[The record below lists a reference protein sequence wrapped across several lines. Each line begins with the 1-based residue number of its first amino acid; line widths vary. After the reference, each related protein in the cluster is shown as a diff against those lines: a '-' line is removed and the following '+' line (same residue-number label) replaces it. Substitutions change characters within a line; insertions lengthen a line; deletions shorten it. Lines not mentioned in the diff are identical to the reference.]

1 MKYPT
6 GVELHNGKIRITFIY
21 RGIRCREVLQG
32 WVVNSSNIKKA
43 GNLRAAIVSEIQ
55 LGKFDYADRFP
66 ESKALKKFSSTKR
79 ISTFKELSDF
89 FTDTKS
95 LEVSEAT
102 LLSITSVVNTLKRVV
117 GENTRLVDIQHADI
131 LNYRK
136 ELLTGEVFNPSMPNR
151 IKNGRAPSTVNKQ
164 MAVLSEMLK
173 LANRSQ
179 FILHAPYEGVSRL
192 KLSKNDPDPLLL
204 HEYQALIAALPRSQ
218 ALIIIIAVHTGMRP
232 GEICA
237 LAWEDIDLVKGEIHV
252 SRNLTNKRVFVPP
265 KTDAGIRT
273 ITLLKPAH
281 DALLEQYEITG
292 NSPKQEIKFHHREIG
307 KTEQQ
312 YLRFVFSPTSYSST
326 KGGYFSKDSISYGWR
341 RGTKL
346 SGIRER
352 NPYQSRHTYAC
363 WTLMAGANPSFIAS
377 QMGHEDARMVYEV
390 YSKWIGDMNQDQV
403 NMLNNQMPT
412 ALPPRTPPRAREYEK
427 SYLIS

>member
-1 MKYPT
+1 MNFPT
-6 GVELHNGKIRITFIY
+6 GVELHNGKIRITFTY
-21 RGIRCREVLQG
+21 RGIRCREVLRG

-43 GNLRAAIVSEIQ
+43 GNLRAVIVSEIQ
-55 LGKFDYADRFP
+55 FGQFDYAARFP

-79 ISTFKELSDF
+79 IGTFNDLCEF
-89 FTDTKS
+89 FIDTKA

-102 LLSITSVVNTLKRVV
+102 LHSIVSVVNTLKRVV
-117 GENTRLVDIQHADI
+117 GENTRLVDIQHADV

-136 ELLTGEVFNPSMPNR
+136 ELLTGEVVNPSMPNR
-151 IKNGRAPSTVNKQ
+151 SKKGRAPSTVNKQ

-192 KLSKNDPDPLLL
+192 KLSKADPDPLLL
-204 HEYQALIAALPRSQ
+204 HEYHALIALLPRKWV
-218 ALIIIIAVHTGMRP
+218 LIIIVSVHTGMRP
-232 GEICA
+232 GEVCA
-237 LAWEDIDLVKGEIHV
+237 LAWEDIDMKKGEIHV
-252 SRNLTNKRVFVPP
+252 SRSLTNKGLFVPP

-273 ITLLKPAH
+273 ITLLKPAL
-281 DALLEQYEITG
+281 DALKEQYEITG
-292 NSPKQEIKFHHREIG
+292 NSPRQQIIFHHRELG
-307 KTEQQ
+307 KTETQN
-312 YLRFVFSPTSYSST
+312 LRFVFSPERCTSG
-326 KGGYFSKDSISYGWR
+326 KNRYFSKNSISYGWK

-412 ALPPRTPPRAREYEK
+412 AMPPRRPQGTGSIK
-427 SYLIS
+427 KVI

>member
-1 MKYPT
+1 MNFPT
-6 GVELHNGKIRITFIY
+6 GVELHNGKIRITFTY
-21 RGIRCREVLQG
+21 RGIRCREVLRG

-43 GNLRAAIVSEIQ
+43 GNLRAVIVSEIQ
-55 LGKFDYADRFP
+55 FGQFDYAARFP

-79 ISTFKELSDF
+79 IGTFNDLCEF
-89 FTDTKS
+89 FIDTKA

-102 LLSITSVVNTLKRVV
+102 LHSIVSVVNTLKRVV
-117 GENTRLVDIQHADI
+117 GENTRLVDIQHADV

-136 ELLTGEVFNPSMPNR
+136 ELLTGEVVNPSMPNR
-151 IKNGRAPSTVNKQ
+151 SKKGRAPSTVNKQ

-192 KLSKNDPDPLLL
+192 KLSKADPDPLLL
-204 HEYQALIAALPRSQ
+204 HEYHALIALLPRKWV
-218 ALIIIIAVHTGMRP
+218 LIIIVSVHTGMRP
-232 GEICA
+232 GEVCA
-237 LAWEDIDLVKGEIHV
+237 LAWEDIDLKKGEIHV
-252 SRNLTNKRVFVPP
+252 SRNLTNKGLFVPP

-273 ITLLKPAH
+273 ITLLKPAL
-281 DALLEQYEITG
+281 DALKEQYEITG
-292 NSPKQEIKFHHREIG
+292 NSPRQQIIFHHRELG
-307 KTEQQ
+307 KTETQN
-312 YLRFVFSPTSYSST
+312 LRFVFSPERCTSG
-326 KGGYFSKDSISYGWR
+326 KNRYFSKNSISYGWN

-412 ALPPRTPPRAREYEK
+412 AMPPRRPQGIGSIK
-427 SYLIS
+427 KVI

>member
-1 MKYPT
+1 MDFPT
-6 GVELHNGKIRITFIY
+6 GVELHNGKIRITFIF

-32 WVVNSSNIKKA
+32 WVVNPSNVRKA
-43 GNLRAAIVSEIQ
+43 GTLRAAIVSEIQ
-55 LGKFDYADRFP
+55 FGQFDYATRFP

-79 ISTFKELSDF
+79 ITTFKELSDF
-89 FTDTKS
+89 FIDTKA
-95 LEVSEAT
+95 LEVSGAT
-102 LLSITSVVNTLKRVV
+102 LHSIVSVVNTLKRVV
-117 GENTRLVDIQHADI
+117 GENTRLVDIQHADV

-136 ELLTGEVFNPSMPNR
+136 ELLTGSVLNPSMPNLV
-151 IKNGRAPSTVNKQ
+151 KKGRAPSTVNKQ

-192 KLSKNDPDPLLL
+192 KLSKADPDPLLL
-204 HEYQALIAALPRSQ
+204 HEYHALIALLPRKWV
-218 ALIIIIAVHTGMRP
+218 LIIIVSVHTGMRP
-232 GEICA
+232 GEVCA
-237 LAWEDIDLVKGEIHV
+237 LAWEDIDLKKGEIHV
-252 SRNLTNKRVFVPP
+252 SRSLTNKGLFVPP

-273 ITLLKPAH
+273 ITLLKPAL
-281 DALLEQYEITG
+281 DALKEQYEITG
-292 NSPKQEIKFHHREIG
+292 NSPRQQIIFHHRELG
-307 KTEQQ
+307 KTETQN
-312 YLRFVFSPTSYSST
+312 LRFVFSPERCTSG
-326 KGGYFSKDSISYGWR
+326 KNRYFSKNSISYGWK

-412 ALPPRTPPRAREYEK
+412 AMPPRCPQGTGSIK
-427 SYLIS
+427 KVI

>member
-1 MKYPT
+1 MNFPT
-6 GVELHNGKIRITFIY
+6 GVELHNGKIRITFTY
-21 RGIRCREVLQG
+21 RGIRCREVLRG

-43 GNLRAAIVSEIQ
+43 GNLRAVIVSEIQ
-55 LGKFDYADRFP
+55 FGQFDYAARFP

-79 ISTFKELSDF
+79 IGTFNDLCEF
-89 FTDTKS
+89 FIDTKA

-102 LLSITSVVNTLKRVV
+102 LHSIVSVVNTLKRVV
-117 GENTRLVDIQHADI
+117 GENTRLVDIQHADV

-136 ELLTGEVFNPSMPNR
+136 ELLTGEVVNPSMPNR
-151 IKNGRAPSTVNKQ
+151 SKKGRAPSTVNKQ

-192 KLSKNDPDPLLL
+192 KLSKADPDPLLL
-204 HEYQALIAALPRSQ
+204 HEYHALIALLPRKWI
-218 ALIIIIAVHTGMRP
+218 LIIIVSVHTGMRP
-232 GEICA
+232 GEVCA
-237 LAWEDIDLVKGEIHV
+237 LAWEDIDLKKGEIHV
-252 SRNLTNKRVFVPP
+252 SRSLTNKGLFVPP

-273 ITLLKPAH
+273 ITLLKPAL
-281 DALLEQYEITG
+281 DALKEQYEITG
-292 NSPKQEIKFHHREIG
+292 NNPRQQIIFHHRELG
-307 KTEQQ
+307 KTETQN
-312 YLRFVFSPTSYSST
+312 LRFVFSPERCTSG
-326 KGGYFSKDSISYGWR
+326 KNRYFSKNSISYGWK

-412 ALPPRTPPRAREYEK
+412 AMPPRRPQGIGSIK
-427 SYLIS
+427 KVI

>member
-1 MKYPT
+1 MDFPT

-32 WVVNSSNIKKA
+32 WVVNPSNVRKA
-43 GNLRAAIVSEIQ
+43 GTLRAAIVSEIQ
-55 LGKFDYADRFP
+55 FGQFDYATRFP

-79 ISTFKELSDF
+79 ITTFKELSDF
-89 FTDTKS
+89 FIDTKA
-95 LEVSEAT
+95 LEVSGAT
-102 LLSITSVVNTLKRVV
+102 LHSIVSVVNTLKRVV
-117 GENTRLVDIQHADI
+117 GENTRLVDIQHADV

-136 ELLTGEVFNPSMPNR
+136 ELLTGSVLNPSMPNLV
-151 IKNGRAPSTVNKQ
+151 KKGRAPSTVNKQ

-192 KLSKNDPDPLLL
+192 KLSKADPDPLLL
-204 HEYQALIAALPRSQ
+204 HEYHALIALLPRKWV
-218 ALIIIIAVHTGMRP
+218 LIIIVSVHTGMRP
-232 GEICA
+232 GEVCA
-237 LAWEDIDLVKGEIHV
+237 LAWEDIDLKKGEIHV
-252 SRNLTNKRVFVPP
+252 SRSLTNKGLFVPP

-273 ITLLKPAH
+273 ITLLKPAL
-281 DALLEQYEITG
+281 DALKEQYEITG
-292 NSPKQEIKFHHREIG
+292 NSPRQQIIFHHRELG
-307 KTEQQ
+307 KTETQN
-312 YLRFVFSPTSYSST
+312 LRFVFSPEKYASG
-326 KGGYFSKDSISYGWR
+326 KNRYFSKNSISYGWK

-412 ALPPRTPPRAREYEK
+412 AMPPRRPQGIGSIK
-427 SYLIS
+427 KVI

>member
-292 NSPKQEIKFHHREIG
+292 NSPKQEIQFHHREIG

-312 YLRFVFSPTSYSST
+312 YLRFVFSPTTYSST

-390 YSKWIGDMNQDQV
+390 YSKWIGDMNQEQV

-412 ALPPRTPPRAREYEK
+412 ALPPGRPHGRGSMK
-427 SYLIS
+427 KVI

>member
-1 MKYPT
+1 
-6 GVELHNGKIRITFIY
+6 
-21 RGIRCREVLQG
+21 
-32 WVVNSSNIKKA
+32 
-43 GNLRAAIVSEIQ
+43 
-55 LGKFDYADRFP
+55 
-66 ESKALKKFSSTKR
+66 
-79 ISTFKELSDF
+79 
-89 FTDTKS
+89 
-95 LEVSEAT
+95 
-102 LLSITSVVNTLKRVV
+102 
-117 GENTRLVDIQHADI
+117 
-131 LNYRK
+131 
-136 ELLTGEVFNPSMPNR
+136 MPNL
-151 IKNGRAPSTVNKQ
+151 IKQGRSPSTVNKQ

-192 KLSKNDPDPLLL
+192 KLSKADPDPLLL
-204 HEYQALIAALPRSQ
+204 HEYQALIASLPRKL
-218 ALIIIIAVHTGMRP
+218 ALIIIVAVHTGMRP

-237 LAWEDIDLVKGEIHV
+237 LAWEDIDLKKGEIHV
-252 SRNLTNKRVFVPP
+252 SRSLTNKRLFVPP

-273 ITLLKPAH
+273 ITLLKPAL

-292 NSPKQEIKFHHREIG
+292 SGPKQEIQFHHREIG

-312 YLRFVFSPTSYSST
+312 KLRFVFIPGESSYT
-326 KGGYFSKDSISYGWR
+326 KEGFFSKYSISYGWK

-352 NPYQSRHTYAC
+352 NAYQSRHTYAC

-403 NMLNNQMPT
+403 SILNNQMPT
-412 ALPPRTPPRAREYEK
+412 AMPPGRPQGRGRMK
-427 SYLIS
+427 KII

>member
-1 MKYPT
+1 MNFPT
-6 GVELHNGKIRITFIY
+6 GVELHNGKIRITFTY
-21 RGIRCREVLQG
+21 RGIRCREVLRG

-43 GNLRAAIVSEIQ
+43 GNLRAVIVSEIQ
-55 LGKFDYADRFP
+55 FGQFDYAARFP

-79 ISTFKELSDF
+79 IGTFNDLCEF
-89 FTDTKS
+89 FIDTKA

-102 LLSITSVVNTLKRVV
+102 LHSMVSVVNTLKRVV
-117 GENTRLVDIQHADI
+117 GENTRLVDIQHADV

-136 ELLTGEVFNPSMPNR
+136 ELLTGEVVNPSMPNR
-151 IKNGRAPSTVNKQ
+151 SKKGRAPSTVNKQ

-192 KLSKNDPDPLLL
+192 KLSKADPDPLLL
-204 HEYQALIAALPRSQ
+204 HEYHALIALIPRKWV
-218 ALIIIIAVHTGMRP
+218 LIIIVSVHTGMRP
-232 GEICA
+232 GEVCA
-237 LAWEDIDLVKGEIHV
+237 LAWEDIDLKKGEIHV
-252 SRNLTNKRVFVPP
+252 SRSLTNKGLFVPP

-273 ITLLKPAH
+273 ITLLKPAL
-281 DALLEQYEITG
+281 DALKEQYEITG
-292 NSPKQEIKFHHREIG
+292 NSPRQQIIFHHRELG
-307 KTEQQ
+307 KTEKQN
-312 YLRFVFSPTSYSST
+312 LRFVFSPERCTSG
-326 KGGYFSKDSISYGWR
+326 KNRYFSKNSISYGWK

-412 ALPPRTPPRAREYEK
+412 AMPPRRPQGIGSIK
-427 SYLIS
+427 KVI

>member
-1 MKYPT
+1 MNFPT
-6 GVELHNGKIRITFIY
+6 GVELHNGKIRITFTY
-21 RGIRCREVLQG
+21 RGIRCREVLRG

-43 GNLRAAIVSEIQ
+43 GNLRAVIVSEIQ
-55 LGKFDYADRFP
+55 FGQFDYAARFP

-79 ISTFKELSDF
+79 IGTFNDLCEF
-89 FTDTKS
+89 FIDTKA

-102 LLSITSVVNTLKRVV
+102 LHSIVSVVNTLKRVV
-117 GENTRLVDIQHADI
+117 GENTRLVDIQHADV

-136 ELLTGEVFNPSMPNR
+136 ELLTGEVVNPSMPNR
-151 IKNGRAPSTVNKQ
+151 SKKGRAPSTVNKQ

-192 KLSKNDPDPLLL
+192 KLSKADPDPLLL
-204 HEYQALIAALPRSQ
+204 HEYHALIALLPRKWV
-218 ALIIIIAVHTGMRP
+218 LIIIVSVHTGMRP
-232 GEICA
+232 GEVCA
-237 LAWEDIDLVKGEIHV
+237 LAWEDIDLKKGEIHV
-252 SRNLTNKRVFVPP
+252 SRSLTNKGLFVPP

-273 ITLLKPAH
+273 ITLLKPAL
-281 DALLEQYEITG
+281 DALKEQYEITG
-292 NSPKQEIKFHHREIG
+292 NSPRQQIIFHHRELG
-307 KTEQQ
+307 KTETQN
-312 YLRFVFSPTSYSST
+312 LRFVFSPERCTSG
-326 KGGYFSKDSISYGWR
+326 KNRYFSKNSISYGWK

-390 YSKWIGDMNQDQV
+390 YSKWIGDMNHDQV

-412 ALPPRTPPRAREYEK
+412 AMPPRRPQGTGSIK
-427 SYLIS
+427 KVI

>member
-412 ALPPRTPPRAREYEK
+412 ALPPGRPHGRGSMK
-427 SYLIS
+427 KVI

>member
-136 ELLTGEVFNPSMPNR
+136 ELLTGEVFNPSIPNR

-312 YLRFVFSPTSYSST
+312 YLRFVFSPTTYSST
-326 KGGYFSKDSISYGWR
+326 KGGYFSKDSISYGWK

-412 ALPPRTPPRAREYEK
+412 ALPPGRPQGRGSMK
-427 SYLIS
+427 KVI

>member
-1 MKYPT
+1 MNFPT
-6 GVELHNGKIRITFIY
+6 GVELHNGKIRITFTY
-21 RGIRCREVLQG
+21 RGIRCREVLRG

-43 GNLRAAIVSEIQ
+43 GNLRAVIVSEIQ
-55 LGKFDYADRFP
+55 FGQFDYAARFP

-79 ISTFKELSDF
+79 IGTFNDLCEF
-89 FTDTKS
+89 FIDTKA

-102 LLSITSVVNTLKRVV
+102 LHSIVSVVNTLKRVV
-117 GENTRLVDIQHADI
+117 GENTRLVDIQHADV

-136 ELLTGEVFNPSMPNR
+136 ELLTGEVVNPSMPNR
-151 IKNGRAPSTVNKQ
+151 SKKGRAPSTVNKQ

-192 KLSKNDPDPLLL
+192 KLSKADPDPLLL
-204 HEYQALIAALPRSQ
+204 HEYHALIALLPRKWV
-218 ALIIIIAVHTGMRP
+218 LIIIVSVHTGMRP
-232 GEICA
+232 GEVCA
-237 LAWEDIDLVKGEIHV
+237 LAWEDIDLKKGEIHV
-252 SRNLTNKRVFVPP
+252 SRSLTNKGLFVPP

-273 ITLLKPAH
+273 ITLLKPAL
-281 DALLEQYEITG
+281 DALKEQYEITG
-292 NSPKQEIKFHHREIG
+292 NSPRQQIIFHHRELG
-307 KTEQQ
+307 KTETQN
-312 YLRFVFSPTSYSST
+312 LRFVFSPERCTSG
-326 KGGYFSKDSISYGWR
+326 KNRYFSKNSISYGWK

-403 NMLNNQMPT
+403 NMLNHQMPT
-412 ALPPRTPPRAREYEK
+412 AMPPRRPQGIGSIK
-427 SYLIS
+427 KVI

>member
-21 RGIRCREVLQG
+21 RGIRCREALQG

-43 GNLRAAIVSEIQ
+43 GNLHAAIVSEIQ

-204 HEYQALIAALPRSQ
+204 HEYQALIAALPRNQ

-232 GEICA
+232 
-237 LAWEDIDLVKGEIHV
+237 
-252 SRNLTNKRVFVPP
+252 
-265 KTDAGIRT
+265 
-273 ITLLKPAH
+273 
-281 DALLEQYEITG
+281 
-292 NSPKQEIKFHHREIG
+292 
-307 KTEQQ
+307 
-312 YLRFVFSPTSYSST
+312 
-326 KGGYFSKDSISYGWR
+326 
-341 RGTKL
+341 
-346 SGIRER
+346 
-352 NPYQSRHTYAC
+352 
-363 WTLMAGANPSFIAS
+363 
-377 QMGHEDARMVYEV
+377 
-390 YSKWIGDMNQDQV
+390 
-403 NMLNNQMPT
+403 
-412 ALPPRTPPRAREYEK
+412 PRAREYEK
-427 SYLIS
+427 SHLIS

>member
-1 MKYPT
+1 MNFPT
-6 GVELHNGKIRITFIY
+6 GVELHNGKIRITFTY
-21 RGIRCREVLQG
+21 RGIRCREVLRG

-43 GNLRAAIVSEIQ
+43 GNLRAVIVSEIQ
-55 LGKFDYADRFP
+55 FGQFDYAARFP

-79 ISTFKELSDF
+79 ISTFNDLCEF
-89 FTDTKS
+89 FIDTKA

-102 LLSITSVVNTLKRVV
+102 LHSIVSVVNTLKRVV
-117 GENTRLVDIQHADI
+117 GENTRLVDIQHADV

-136 ELLTGEVFNPSMPNR
+136 ELLTGEVVNPSMPNR
-151 IKNGRAPSTVNKQ
+151 SKKGRAPSTVNKQ

-192 KLSKNDPDPLLL
+192 KLSKADPDPLLL
-204 HEYQALIAALPRSQ
+204 HEYHALIALLPRKWV
-218 ALIIIIAVHTGMRP
+218 LIIIVSVHTGMRP
-232 GEICA
+232 GEVCA
-237 LAWEDIDLVKGEIHV
+237 LAWEDIDLKKGEIHV
-252 SRNLTNKRVFVPP
+252 SRSLTNKGLFVPP

-273 ITLLKPAH
+273 ITLLKPAL
-281 DALLEQYEITG
+281 DALKEQYEITG
-292 NSPKQEIKFHHREIG
+292 NSPRQQIIFHHRELG
-307 KTEQQ
+307 KTETQN
-312 YLRFVFSPTSYSST
+312 LRFVFSPERCTSG
-326 KGGYFSKDSISYGWR
+326 KKRYFSKNSISYGWK

-412 ALPPRTPPRAREYEK
+412 AMPPRRPQGIGSIK
-427 SYLIS
+427 KVI

>member
-1 MKYPT
+1 MNFPT
-6 GVELHNGKIRITFIY
+6 GVELHNGKIRITFTY
-21 RGIRCREVLQG
+21 RGIRCREVLRG
-32 WVVNSSNIKKA
+32 WVINSSNIKKA
-43 GNLRAAIVSEIQ
+43 GNLRAVIVSEIQ
-55 LGKFDYADRFP
+55 FGQFDYAARFP

-79 ISTFKELSDF
+79 IGTFNDLCEF
-89 FTDTKS
+89 FIDTKA

-102 LLSITSVVNTLKRVV
+102 LHSIVSVVNTLKRVV
-117 GENTRLVDIQHADI
+117 GENTRLVDIQHADV

-136 ELLTGEVFNPSMPNR
+136 ELLTGEVVNPSMPNR
-151 IKNGRAPSTVNKQ
+151 SKKGRAPSTVNKQ
-164 MAVLSEMLK
+164 MAVFSEMLK

-192 KLSKNDPDPLLL
+192 KLSKADPDPLLL
-204 HEYQALIAALPRSQ
+204 HEYHALIALLPRKWV
-218 ALIIIIAVHTGMRP
+218 LIIIVSVHTGMRP
-232 GEICA
+232 GEVCA
-237 LAWEDIDLVKGEIHV
+237 LAWEDIDLKKGEIHV
-252 SRNLTNKRVFVPP
+252 SRSLTNKGLFVPP

-273 ITLLKPAH
+273 ITLLKPAL
-281 DALLEQYEITG
+281 DALKEQYEITG
-292 NSPKQEIKFHHREIG
+292 NSPRQQIIFHHRELG
-307 KTEQQ
+307 KTETQN
-312 YLRFVFSPTSYSST
+312 LRFVFSPERCTSG
-326 KGGYFSKDSISYGWR
+326 KNRYFSKNSISYGWK

-412 ALPPRTPPRAREYEK
+412 AMPPRRPQGIGSIK
-427 SYLIS
+427 KVI

>member
-1 MKYPT
+1 MNFPT
-6 GVELHNGKIRITFIY
+6 GVELHNGKIRITFTY
-21 RGIRCREVLQG
+21 RGIRCREVLRG

-43 GNLRAAIVSEIQ
+43 GNLRAVIVSEIQ
-55 LGKFDYADRFP
+55 FGQFDYAARFP

-79 ISTFKELSDF
+79 IGTFNDLCEF
-89 FTDTKS
+89 FIDTKA

-102 LLSITSVVNTLKRVV
+102 LHSIVSVVNTLKRVV
-117 GENTRLVDIQHADI
+117 GENTRLVDIQHADV

-136 ELLTGEVFNPSMPNR
+136 ELLTGEVVNPSMPNR
-151 IKNGRAPSTVNKQ
+151 SKKGRAPSTVNKQ

-179 FILHAPYEGVSRL
+179 FILHTPYEGVSRL
-192 KLSKNDPDPLLL
+192 KLSKADPDPLLL
-204 HEYQALIAALPRSQ
+204 HEYHALIAPLPRKWI
-218 ALIIIIAVHTGMRP
+218 LIIIVSVHTGMRP
-232 GEICA
+232 GEVCA
-237 LAWEDIDLVKGEIHV
+237 LAWEDIDLKKGEIHV
-252 SRNLTNKRVFVPP
+252 SRSLTNKGLFVPP

-273 ITLLKPAH
+273 ITLLKPAL
-281 DALLEQYEITG
+281 DALKEQYEITG
-292 NSPKQEIKFHHREIG
+292 NNPRQQIIFHHRELG
-307 KTEQQ
+307 KTETQN
-312 YLRFVFSPTSYSST
+312 LRFVFSPERCTSG
-326 KGGYFSKDSISYGWR
+326 KNRYFSKNSISYGWK

-412 ALPPRTPPRAREYEK
+412 AMPPRRPQGIGSIK
-427 SYLIS
+427 KVI

>member
-1 MKYPT
+1 MNFPT
-6 GVELHNGKIRITFIY
+6 GVELHNGKIRITFTY
-21 RGIRCREVLQG
+21 RGIRCREVLRG

-43 GNLRAAIVSEIQ
+43 GNLRAVIVSEIQ
-55 LGKFDYADRFP
+55 FGQFDYAARFP

-79 ISTFKELSDF
+79 IGTFNDLCEF
-89 FTDTKS
+89 FIDTKA

-102 LLSITSVVNTLKRVV
+102 LHSIVSVVNTLKRVV
-117 GENTRLVDIQHADI
+117 GENTRLVDIQHADV

-136 ELLTGEVFNPSMPNR
+136 ELLTGEVVNPSMPNR
-151 IKNGRAPSTVNKQ
+151 SKKGRAPSTVNKQ

-192 KLSKNDPDPLLL
+192 KLSKADPDPLLL
-204 HEYQALIAALPRSQ
+204 HEYHALIALLPRKWV
-218 ALIIIIAVHTGMRP
+218 LIIIVSVHTGMRP
-232 GEICA
+232 GEVCA
-237 LAWEDIDLVKGEIHV
+237 LAWEDIDLKKGEIHV
-252 SRNLTNKRVFVPP
+252 SRNLTNKGLFVPP

-273 ITLLKPAH
+273 ISLLRPAL
-281 DALLEQYEITG
+281 DALKEQYEITG
-292 NSPKQEIKFHHREIG
+292 NSPRQQIIFHHRELG
-307 KTEQQ
+307 KTETQN
-312 YLRFVFSPTSYSST
+312 LRFVFSPERCTSG
-326 KGGYFSKDSISYGWR
+326 KNRYFSKNSISYGWN

-412 ALPPRTPPRAREYEK
+412 AMPPRRPQGIGSIK
-427 SYLIS
+427 KVI

>member
-1 MKYPT
+1 MNFPT
-6 GVELHNGKIRITFIY
+6 GVELHNRKIRITFTY
-21 RGIRCREVLQG
+21 RGIRCREVLRG

-43 GNLRAAIVSEIQ
+43 GNLRAVIVSEIQ
-55 LGKFDYADRFP
+55 FGQFDYAARFP

-79 ISTFKELSDF
+79 IGTFNDLCEF
-89 FTDTKS
+89 FIDTKA

-102 LLSITSVVNTLKRVV
+102 LHSIVSVVNTLKRVV
-117 GENTRLVDIQHADI
+117 GENTRLVDIQHADV

-136 ELLTGEVFNPSMPNR
+136 ELLTGEVVNPSMPNR
-151 IKNGRAPSTVNKQ
+151 SKKGRAPSTVNKQ

-192 KLSKNDPDPLLL
+192 KLSKADPDPLLL
-204 HEYQALIAALPRSQ
+204 HEYHALIALLPRKWV
-218 ALIIIIAVHTGMRP
+218 LIIIVSVHTGMRP
-232 GEICA
+232 GEVCA
-237 LAWEDIDLVKGEIHV
+237 LAWEDIDLKKGEIHV
-252 SRNLTNKRVFVPP
+252 SRNLTNKGLFVPP

-273 ITLLKPAH
+273 ITLLKPAL
-281 DALLEQYEITG
+281 DALKEQYEITG
-292 NSPKQEIKFHHREIG
+292 NSPRQQIIFHHRELG
-307 KTEQQ
+307 KTETQN
-312 YLRFVFSPTSYSST
+312 LRFVFSPERCTSG
-326 KGGYFSKDSISYGWR
+326 KNRYFSKNSISYGWN

-412 ALPPRTPPRAREYEK
+412 AMPPRRPQGIGSIK
-427 SYLIS
+427 KVI